1 MEWLFVKRNTFGRI
15 FTVKARFFTQLCA
28 ISYYLMRNC
37 EKNVEKKLTLEF
49 NEKVLIYQG

>member
-15 FTVKARFFTQLCA
+15 FTVKALFFTQLCA
-28 ISYYLMRNC
+28 ISYSFNEKLC
-37 EKNVEKKLTLEF
+37 KNVEKKLTLEF